1 MPDIID
7 NNHFIK
13 HIMEKLT
20 NYFGQNIKDK
30 KIVITGGTTG
40 IGKAIADVLVSLG
53 GRVLIFGRDQKD
65 FEKAVAD
72 IKKQFPDSELY
83 GTPADVTK
91 KEDIDKI
98 LAIADTE
105 LGGIDIL
112 INNAAVAAP
121 GLIEEAYE
129 DYKYVIDTNITG
141 YLAFAQAAAA
151 RMKKQKSGHIINIGS
166 MSAESR
172 TAESTIYVATKT
184 AIRGFSTSLRKELN
198 PLGIKVSLI
207 EPGAVTS
214 DMQTDPKKVQHKKVE
229 KLEMLEAYDIAM
241 STLFCLSQP
250 KRCDIV
256 TMQIRPHLQII

>member
-1 MPDIID
+1 
-7 NNHFIK
+7 
-13 HIMEKLT
+13 MEKLT
-20 NYFGQNIKDK
+20 NYFGQNINGRR
-30 KIVITGGTTG
+30 IVITGGTTG

-53 GRVLIFGRDQKD
+53 GRVLIFGRDQED
-65 FEKAVAD
+65 FDNAVAD
-72 IKKQFPDSELY
+72 IKQQFPGSEVY

-98 LAIADTE
+98 FEIVDNE

-112 INNAAVAAP
+112 INNAALAAP
-121 GLIEEAYE
+121 GLTKETYE

-141 YLAFAQAAAA
+141 YLAFAQQAAS
-151 RMKKQKSGHIINIGS
+151 RMKEQKSGHIINIGS

-198 PLGIKVSLI
+198 PLGIKVALI

-214 DMQTDPKKVQHKKVE
+214 DMQTDPKKIQHEKVE

-250 KRCDIV
+250 RRCDIV
-256 TMQIRPHLQII
+256 TMQVRPHLQII